1 MTQRSK
7 VTIGKDT
14 FFPRGKDPNE
24 SAASLF
30 STAAINSFLLYDKFT
45 TSLGIFA
52 TMQKAILKLSLVIV
66 KRAGAHFEFIV
77 FARAFRAA
85 HRLD

>member
-14 FFPRGKDPNE
+14 FFPRGEGSERVN
-24 SAASLF
+24 SLAF

-45 TSLGIFA
+45 MSLGIFA

-66 KRAGAHFEFIV
+66 KCAGRALRIYC
-77 FARAFRAA
+77 FRAA